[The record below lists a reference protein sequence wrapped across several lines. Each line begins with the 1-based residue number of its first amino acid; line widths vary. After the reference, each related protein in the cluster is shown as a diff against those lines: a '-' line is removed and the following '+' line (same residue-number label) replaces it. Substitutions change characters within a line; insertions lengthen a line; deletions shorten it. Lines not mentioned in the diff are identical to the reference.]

1 MRRFPKTFSDILT
14 MERQW
19 PKKADRLL
27 KPGADWDTSAGFAS
41 HQLARD
47 AHIWDGYMTAG
58 AALIDET
65 ERRPADR
72 HVLIYPILF
81 NYRHGLEVA
90 MKWTIEQYG
99 SLANVSLDPD
109 DRNHDLWALWKL
121 CKEIFAAAT
130 EDEEDE
136 AVQAVEQVVKD
147 FQQIDKSGTAFRY
160 SKNKGGAII
169 TLPADRIDLG
179 NVQRV
184 MEAVDNF
191 FKGSDCWLDNLASA
205 VPDYY

>member
-1 MRRFPKTFSDILT
+1 
-14 MERQW
+14 MEHRW

-27 KPGADWDTSAGFAS
+27 KPGTDWDTSAGFAS
-41 HQLARD
+41 HQLSRD
-47 AHIWDGYMTAG
+47 AYIWDGYMTAG

-65 ERRPADR
+65 ERRPVDR
-72 HVLIYPILF
+72 DTLIYPILF
-81 NYRHGLEVA
+81 NYRHGLEAA

-99 SLANVSLDPD
+99 SLANTWLDPD

-121 CKEIFAAAT
+121 CKKIFTVAAEANSA
-130 EDEEDE
+130 EDE
-136 AVQAVEQVVKD
+136 AVQVVEQVVKD

-160 SKNKGGAII
+160 SKNKNGASIM
-169 TLPADRIDLG
+169 LPANRIDLG

-191 FKGSDCWLDNLASA
+191 FKGSDGWLDSLAA
-205 VPDYY
+205 EPDYYY